1 MVTKTSPTSEDL
13 KGVLKRVKTGKLTS
27 SDQQILSD
35 ILRNAIRLRQLVE
48 KSKASTG
55 DKKVI
60 ASLPF
65 GFDIVK

>member
-1 MVTKTSPTSEDL
+1 MAAERSLSSDDL

-27 SDQQILSD
+27 DDQKALSD
-35 ILRNAIRLRQLVE
+35 ILGGAIKLRQLVE
-48 KSKASTG
+48 KSKATAG
-55 DKKVI
+55 GKKVL